1 MLSSIKLTTKN
12 AKNGQRVASSLV
24 VPLLLL
30 YGDKHISLGPD
41 GHAGGDGEVLSL
53 HHQWVVVVL
62 EVLSAEPG
70 VRLKIH
76 LTEMGTIMIK
86 KKLSCASKM
95 AGLISDQ
102 PNEHPLELC

>member
-1 MLSSIKLTTKN
+1 MLSVSNKLTTKT
-12 AKNGQRVASSLV
+12 AKKGQSVAKSLV

-53 HHQWVVVVL
+53 HNQWVVVVL
-62 EVLSAEPG
+62 EVLSAEPR

-76 LTEMGTIMIK
+76 LTEKETIKIK
-86 KKLSCASKM
+86 NKLGMKCASYM
-95 AGLISDQ
+95 A
-102 PNEHPLELC
+102 ELFRH